1 MTVQNTQCPRV
12 PHPWPPL
19 PFSPAR
25 LFCACW
31 DSCPQKHRLTWAL
44 PCHGTGA
51 LRSVQGVCSVR
62 SSLSWL
68 SRRPFH
74 RQDRLLS
81 CLPLGAR
88 VVSRSDAVNHP
99 GLVFVCP
106 AEAGDLLGRTGG
118 ARVSWEDCVGPE
130 VPVSSAPPAALS
142 LSFGDVLLIG
152 HCLPWTALSAA
163 GLGTWDTEVLLLLF
177 SRRLSGLVK
186 APCCMSCELLGGRGQ
201 AGSDPGSEH
210 SSVPVSFLSWQRCTW
225 RSREA
230 RRGGLT
236 PAVSLHVLLG
246 FMDPFPET
254 ALCTPFWT
262 WIRHH
267 WKSLSQPGAWL
278 PGP

>member
-31 DSCPQKHRLTWAL
+31 DSCPQEHRLTWAL

-51 LRSVQGVCSVR
+51 LGSVPVVCSVR
-62 SSLSWL
+62 GSLSWL
-68 SRRPFH
+68 SWRPFR

-88 VVSRSDAVNHP
+88 VVSHSHAVSRP
-99 GLVFVCP
+99 GPVFVCP

-118 ARVSWEDCVGPE
+118 ARLSWEDCVGPE
-130 VPVSSAPPAALS
+130 VPVPSAPPAALS

-152 HCLPWTALSAA
+152 HCLPRTALSAA
-163 GLGTWDTEVLLLLF
+163 GLCTWDTEVLLLLL
-177 SRRLSGLVK
+177 SRTFWAGV
-186 APCCMSCELLGGRGQ
+186 CMSCELLGGQGQ
-201 AGSDPGSEH
+201 AGSDPGWARA
-210 SSVPVSFLSWQRCTW
+210 PVCLC
-225 RSREA
+225 
-230 RRGGLT
+230 
-236 PAVSLHVLLG
+236 VLLELAAVHVAEPG
-246 FMDPFPET
+246 GEERRSDTSRFPACAFPFPET

-262 WIRHH
+262 WIRHQ
-267 WKSLSQPGAWL
+267 WKPLSQPGAWL